1 MVVITIYYFSGKW
14 SNLHQTNTK
23 YIIMSNNNAVIICE
37 KLAGDLAKK
46 ASHNKAESLW
56 SFKLTMILT
65 LLTPIFITTSDDWLW
80 GKLVPSVCAALASFL
95 TAWIKLRK
103 PESLWSLYRTG
114 QRQIEKELRY
124 YKSGITPYNGNE
136 SDKKLVEN
144 VSNIFDKTHAGWL
157 KLVPNAEDL
166 VTESSPDK

>member
-1 MVVITIYYFSGKW
+1 M
-14 SNLHQTNTK
+14 
-23 YIIMSNNNAVIICE
+23 
-37 KLAGDLAKK
+37 
-46 ASHNKAESLW
+46 
-56 SFKLTMILT
+56 
-65 LLTPIFITTSDDWLW
+65 
-80 GKLVPSVCAALASFL
+80 VPSVCAALASFL

-136 SDKKLVEN
+136 PDKKLVEN
-144 VSNIFDKTHAGWL
+144 VSKIFDKTHTGWL

>member
-1 MVVITIYYFSGKW
+1 MSDGNIVI
-14 SNLHQTNTK
+14 L
-23 YIIMSNNNAVIICE
+23 CE
-37 KLAGDLAKK
+37 KMVKDLAKK

-65 LLTPIFITTSDDWLW
+65 LVAPIFIVSSDEWFW
-80 GKLVPSVCAALASFL
+80 GKLVPSLCAALASFL

-124 YKSGITPYNGNE
+124 YEAGIAPYNGSE
-136 SDKKLVEN
+136 PDKKLVEN
-144 VSNIFDKTHAGWL
+144 VSNIFEKTHAGWL

-166 VTESSPDK
+166 VTEREKGT